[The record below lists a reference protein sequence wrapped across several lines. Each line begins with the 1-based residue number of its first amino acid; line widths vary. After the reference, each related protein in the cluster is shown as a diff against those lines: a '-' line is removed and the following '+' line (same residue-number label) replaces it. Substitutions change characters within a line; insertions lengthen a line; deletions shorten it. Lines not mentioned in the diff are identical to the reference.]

1 MTCCGKGVPRRY
13 SLRKKKKK
21 SPETGYEAVDQTRPT
36 PPAQVNVLP
45 ATVENESSANNKA
58 AEAVRNVEPPVE
70 VQDLT
75 YARLAFQ
82 NESRQ
87 QQAPPALPSTP
98 PRVKT
103 TYAELSHEPGRSKM
117 PASDDSWTPAAS
129 PPGSPIYMQPIYA
142 QVRPKSTTTVSKTDN
157 NPLVDDSIAEFP
169 SPPVS
174 PSATAAAA
182 DADDEMNVSPPP
194 AARKSYIPLVYLKES
209 PEVQQKQQALNN
221 ELKEAVR
228 VNRVTDF

>member
-1 MTCCGKGVPRRY
+1 MPRRY

-21 SPETGYEAVDQTRPT
+21 KSPETEYESVDQTRPT
-36 PPAQVNVLP
+36 PPPAQVNVLP
-45 ATVENESSANNKA
+45 ASAPAVEDKSSTNKKA
-58 AEAVRNVEPPVE
+58 TEAGRNVEQVE
-70 VQDLT
+70 VQDLR
-75 YARLAFQ
+75 YAQLAFE
-82 NESRQ
+82 NESRQQ

-98 PRVKT
+98 PRVMA
-103 TYAELSHEPGRSKM
+103 TYAELSHEPRRSKM
-117 PASDDSWTPAAS
+117 DNDDSSTPTTS

-142 QVRPKSTTTVSKTDN
+142 QVRPKSTTTAAN
-157 NPLVDDSIAEFP
+157 NVDDSITSEFP

-174 PSATAAAA
+174 PSATAA